1 MANLSEDDRGQL
13 ILVGA
18 FIIAA
23 AFIVLALVVNSAI
36 FTENL
41 ATRDD
46 VPGSQDA
53 LEFRDEV
60 HQGVSNVIEGTNQNN
75 GQTETDAEESV
86 TEVGV
91 LTGVDQ
97 SVRNRVVEVSHAST
111 TLGFKFAQ
119 DESRELTNNDSADNW
134 TLATGVN
141 RSRNVQFDITEFNG
155 GAFEYVLNQSASTE
169 WVMRVSQSGSAAVVE
184 VSPPTASADSCV
196 RENADNITIDVT
208 AATVDGDPCPAL
220 DRLSDG
226 TTMRYGTGITARH
239 NVSFRNGS
247 AVNGTYSFIVEDD
260 GTAQPFDPLAGDNFG
275 TPPDR
280 PYYIGSPAV
289 VYSMT
294 VDYAFYTS
302 QVGYEAQVRVAPGEV
317 GA

>member
-91 LTGVDQ
+91 LTGVEIGRA
-97 SVRNRVVEVSHAST
+97 SCRERV
-111 TLGFKFAQ
+111 L
-119 DESRELTNNDSADNW
+119 
-134 TLATGVN
+134 
-141 RSRNVQFDITEFNG
+141 
-155 GAFEYVLNQSASTE
+155 
-169 WVMRVSQSGSAAVVE
+169 
-184 VSPPTASADSCV
+184 
-196 RENADNITIDVT
+196 
-208 AATVDGDPCPAL
+208 
-220 DRLSDG
+220 RL
-226 TTMRYGTGITARH
+226 
-239 NVSFRNGS
+239 V
-247 AVNGTYSFIVEDD
+247 
-260 GTAQPFDPLAGDNFG
+260 
-275 TPPDR
+275 
-280 PYYIGSPAV
+280 
-289 VYSMT
+289 
-294 VDYAFYTS
+294 
-302 QVGYEAQVRVAPGEV
+302 
-317 GA
+317 